1 MAAAKKCDNC
11 GALYDQVLNKKIE
24 YNAIRFG
31 KVDPYMN
38 WNSCK
43 HLDLCPG
50 CLNAVTSALEKSKNI
65 ANELRKENEQ

>member
-38 WNSCK
+38 WSSCK

-50 CLNAVTSALEKSKNI
+50 CLNAVISALEKSKNI
-65 ANELRKENEQ
+65 VNELRKENEQ